1 MVNESASP
9 RPAGGAEAGLAPQR
23 IASDTL
29 LGKARQ
35 VVIVHNGRE
44 YLLRQ
49 TQAGKLILTA

>member
-1 MVNESASP
+1 MVNESGSRAPSDRLP
-9 RPAGGAEAGLAPQR
+9 SAPAPSR
-23 IASDTL
+23 IASDAL

>member
-1 MVNESASP
+1 MLKESGPTAPPDRMASA
-9 RPAGGAEAGLAPQR
+9 PAPSR
-23 IASDTL
+23 IASDAL